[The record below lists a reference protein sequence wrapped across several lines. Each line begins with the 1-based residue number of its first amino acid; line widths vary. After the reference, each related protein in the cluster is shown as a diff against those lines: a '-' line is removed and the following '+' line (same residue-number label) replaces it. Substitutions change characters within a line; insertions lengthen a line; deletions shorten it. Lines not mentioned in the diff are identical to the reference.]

1 MTVEKM
7 ANGIVA
13 YERTLLTPAPFDAY
27 LGGNVDALSL
37 AARRGLETFIK
48 TGCAA
53 CHNAVGIGG
62 GMYRKFGK
70 GEENWVA
77 TGSRSIDK
85 GRGGV
90 VTDDDELYVFRVP
103 RLGHRVTNTA
113 HFPYCCS

>member
-1 MTVEKM
+1 MTVKNM
-7 ANGIVA
+7 ANAIVA

-62 GMYRKFGK
+62 GMDHKI
-70 GEENWVA
+70 GEVENEWAA
-77 TGSRSIDK
+77 TGSRRLDQRRASASK
-85 GRGGV
+85 AAARLFV
-90 VTDDDELYVFRVP
+90 LRVP
-103 RLGHRVTNTA
+103 RVSHLPTA
-113 HFPYCCS
+113 TPDLPDGTR